1 MRIFHMADLH
11 IGITLYNRDLSEDQ
25 RYVLRQVIDYA
36 TQYVPDVVVIA
47 GDIYDRSVPSA
58 EAVALFDWFI
68 GALTEAVPK
77 ASIMMIAGNH
87 DSAQRIDCYRNIL
100 CRQNIF
106 IAGLAPQKNT
116 EYMQRITISDTYGD
130 VDFYLLPFIRP
141 AVVRGV
147 LGYED
152 MALSYD
158 EAVHQMIAREQI
170 DTARRNV
177 LVTHQFYIPVG
188 EDIQSLE
195 LSESEIHTVGNIDS
209 VRSDALMPFDYVA
222 MGHIHKMSQV
232 GKTAY
237 RYSGTPMAYSVSEAS
252 QEKGILMIDLC
263 GKEEAVQ
270 VTGLPLT
277 PLHAV
282 RKLRGTLEEVLR
294 QSCDDYVAIELTD
307 QELEASVDLSDRLQ
321 HAFCNLLEVRRVF
334 ARLQNYDAVVSEA
347 SIQAPLELIDRFM
360 PDMTEEERTVMEDV
374 WNTVR
379 GGDHL

>member
-1 MRIFHMADLH
+1 MRILHMADLH
-11 IGITLYNRDLSEDQ
+11 IGITLYNRDLSADQ
-25 RYVLRQVIDYA
+25 RFVLQQVLDYA
-36 TQYVPDVVVIA
+36 VQYMPDAVVIA
-47 GDIYDRSVPSA
+47 GDLYDRSVPSA

-77 ASIMMIAGNH
+77 ASIMLIAGNH
-87 DSAQRIDCYRNIL
+87 DSAQRIDCYRDIL
-100 CRQNIF
+100 SRQNIY
-106 IAGLAPQKNT
+106 IAGLPPQRDT
-116 EYMQRITISDTYGD
+116 AHIQRVTMADAYGD

-147 LGYED
+147 LGHED

-158 EAVHQMIAREQI
+158 AAVHQMLAREQI

-209 VRSDALMPFDYVA
+209 VRSDALEPFDYVA

-232 GKTAY
+232 GKAAY
-237 RYSGTPMAYSVSEAS
+237 WYSGTPMAYSVSEAS
-252 QEKGILMIDLC
+252 QEKGILMIDL
-263 GKEEAVQ
+263 GEKAVPVQ
-270 VTGLPLT
+270 VTRLPLT

-282 RKLRGTLEEVLR
+282 RKLRGTLEEILE

-321 HAFCNLLEVRRVF
+321 HAFCNLLEVRRVY
-334 ARLQNYDAVVSEA
+334 ARLQNYDAAVTE
-347 SIQAPLELIDRFM
+347 QAMEDPLALIDSFM

-379 GGDHL
+379 GGDRS